1 MKNKIYLTTSS
12 ILLAIN
18 ITGCTLLPY
27 EETFICNKGLNSG
40 SCQSVSENYRDT
52 FVDKNS
58 IPLTLKQKEVLIDQ
72 LEDQGIIND
81 AWFGNDEVL
90 DWDQVMELNQPRL
103 KHILDTYDF
112 DKESTERI
120 QKLIDKASPDANYQK
135 IKIKYNEKHRMA

>member
-52 FVDKNS
+52 FVDKNGIKRRRSNIRKYNNKWKRYNFYKRKKNTIFKKKYGNS
-58 IPLTLKQKEVLIDQ
+58 IPR
-72 LEDQGIIND
+72 
-81 AWFGNDEVL
+81 F
-90 DWDQVMELNQPRL
+90 
-103 KHILDTYDF
+103 
-112 DKESTERI
+112 
-120 QKLIDKASPDANYQK
+120 
-135 IKIKYNEKHRMA
+135 

>member
-58 IPLTLKQKEVLIDQ
+58 IPLTLKQKEVLIAIAK
-72 LEDQGIIND
+72 EGKAKAIN
-81 AWFGNDEVL
+81 
-90 DWDQVMELNQPRL
+90 
-103 KHILDTYDF
+103 
-112 DKESTERI
+112 STHFI
-120 QKLIDKASPDANYQK
+120 QKHQLRSASSVQSAVKYLIDKDLITVESNIYSVYDRFFAIW
-135 IKIKYNEKHRMA
+135 IKKSF

>member
-58 IPLTLKQKEVLIDQ
+58 IPLTLKQKEVLIEQ
-72 LEDQGIIND
+72 LENQGIIKSF
-81 AWFGNDEVL
+81 FGK
-90 DWDQVMELNQPRL
+90 L
-103 KHILDTYDF
+103 KSRF
-112 DKESTERI
+112 KF
-120 QKLIDKASPDANYQK
+120 
-135 IKIKYNEKHRMA
+135 